1 MLHRPVEVTTQTG
14 HSDSLT
20 TERRVRTRQ
29 LNRPPAGGRNCV
41 RITRLL
47 KSGSRLQWLFGET
60 LVVVLG
66 VLIALSLDDYWT
78 DRQERDL
85 ELQYLDRIIADVHAD
100 IDYVDGTIRDLWVRK
115 LRVLDAIAPVVRG
128 KEPVPE
134 DAESFLR
141 NVALGG
147 MGGASSTR
155 WVTSTTFDDLRST
168 GNLRLIRDAELRR
181 KIANYYYEFD
191 ALYSRARDRKSGYV
205 TYVHSLLPAELR
217 EDMSFS
223 AMQEFG
229 TDRALEHFTS
239 TEFQN
244 LLNQE
249 YNYAF
254 FVQRT
259 DFSSAGKRLAKELEN
274 YVRQLDG
281 GT

>member
-1 MLHRPVEVTTQTG
+1 M
-14 HSDSLT
+14 
-20 TERRVRTRQ
+20 
-29 LNRPPAGGRNCV
+29 

-66 VLIALSLDDYWT
+66 VLIALSLDDLWT
-78 DRQERDL
+78 ERQERDL

-100 IDYVDGTIRDLWVRK
+100 IEYVDNTIRDLWIRK
-115 LRVLDAIAPVVRG
+115 LEVLDLVAPVVRG

-134 DAESFLR
+134 DPESFLR

-168 GNLRLIRDAELRR
+168 GNLRLIRNAELRR
-181 KIANYYYEFD
+181 KIARYYDDFD
-191 ALYSRARDRKSGYV
+191 TLYGRARDRKSDYV
-205 TYVHSLLPAELR
+205 SYVHSLLPAELR
-217 EDMSFS
+217 DNMSFA
-223 AMQEFG
+223 AMQDFG
-229 TDRALEHFTS
+229 TDRAIEGFTS
-239 TEFQN
+239 NEFQK

-249 YNYAF
+249 YNYTF

-259 DFSSAGKRLAKELEN
+259 DFSSAGKRLAKELDE
-274 YVRQLDG
+274 YVLQLERG
-281 GT
+281 N